1 MPPSTG
7 RSPDK
12 PKKTL
17 SLPGKRAT
25 AKPVPPAEHAGY
37 DPGDSHKQVTPGKT
51 LK

>member
-1 MPPSTG
+1 MPPSTEL
-7 RSPDK
+7 SPDK
-12 PKKTL
+12 LKKTL

-37 DPGDSHKQVTPGKT
+37 DSGDSHKQVAPEKS